1 MGELVT
7 FAWMSRY
14 RRPLV
19 ELREV
24 LNSPWQRAIYRLTG
38 PWLEKILGIEKLN
51 RYYEICENTTTS
63 PGEFARR
70 VLEVIGMQYA
80 LPKDHLQTLRSY
92 QGPLIVVCNHPFGGI
107 EAIFLV
113 LFLSEIRSDFR
124 IIANYFLERIDE
136 VKDALLFVNPFGGDA
151 AQQFNLRPLRQAVS
165 YLREGGLL
173 GIFPAGEV
181 ASFSLREGRIREPAW
196 NPFVGWLALQ
206 TQSAVLPLYFYGSNS
221 LLFHAAGLVNPAL
234 RTGLLIREF
243 IQPSVRKVH
252 YLIGT
257 LIPPQRLADL
267 KTPEA
272 VTDYLRARTYL
283 LGEKL
288 HNRWKKLR
296 LQRLRGARPPRQLA
310 PVVNPVPSESITS
323 ALKNLPQNHLLL
335 TQGEWAVYVFRGAQ
349 QPLLLQ
355 ELGRLREI
363 TFRAVGEGS
372 GKPSDIDPYDEWYD
386 HLLLYHTQNQEIAGA
401 YRIGRCDEILAT
413 RGPRGLYTYSLFH
426 ISRKLLKE
434 FSPALELGRAFVAEK
449 YQKSYAPLYLL
460 WRGIGT
466 YLLRYPQYRYL
477 IGPVSISAE
486 FPDLSKALLISFL
499 EEKFSWQNLRQQVQP
514 RTPYEIPDRYRSYYY
529 SISVNSLQ
537 DVQTLIEEI
546 EGSHIKI
553 PILIKHYLKMGAR
566 LIALNID
573 RDFGNAL
580 DILMMTD
587 LLKANP
593 EQLRKYMTPE
603 GYEQYLR
610 FHGFSPESLQSEP
623 RAT

>member
-1 MGELVT
+1 MGQ
-7 FAWMSRY
+7 Y
-14 RRPLV
+14 RRPVVTLN
-19 ELREV
+19 EV
-24 LNSPWQRAIYRLTG
+24 LNSPWKQAIYRLTG
-38 PWLEKILGIEKLN
+38 PWLEKILGIEKIN
-51 RYYEICENTTTS
+51 KYYELCENTASS

-70 VLEVIGMQYA
+70 VLEIIGVQYN
-80 LPKDHLQTLRSY
+80 LPQDRIQELRRY
-92 QGPLIVVCNHPFGGI
+92 EGPLIVVCNHPFGGI

-136 VKDALLFVNPFGGDA
+136 VKDSLLFVNPFGGDA

-165 YLREGGLL
+165 YLKEGGLL

-181 ASFSLREGRIREPAW
+181 ASFSLREGRIQEPPW

-206 TQSAVLPLYFYGSNS
+206 TRSAVLPIYFYGSNS
-221 LLFHAAGLVNPAL
+221 FLFHAAGLINPAL

-243 IQPSVRKVH
+243 IQPNVKKVH
-252 YLIGT
+252 YLVGT
-257 LIPPQRLADL
+257 LIPPARLAEL

-272 VTDYLRARTYL
+272 VTQYLRARTYL

-288 HNRWKKLR
+288 YARWKKLR
-296 LQRLRGARPPRQLA
+296 LRRLAGSKPPRQLA
-310 PVVNPVPSESITS
+310 PLIAPLPLQTVTELIQTLP
-323 ALKNLPQNHLLL
+323 PQNRLL

-355 ELGRLREI
+355 EIGRLREL

-372 GKPSDIDPYDEWYD
+372 GKPLDIDPYDQWYE
-386 HLLLYHTQNQEIAGA
+386 HLVLYHTHNQEIAGA
-401 YRIGRCDEILAT
+401 YRIGRCDEILTT
-413 RGPRGLYTYSLFH
+413 RGLRGLYTYSLFR
-426 ISRKLLKE
+426 ISRKLLSE
-434 FSPALELGRAFVAEK
+434 FSPALELGRAFVLEK

-460 WRGIGT
+460 WRGIGA
-466 YLLRYPQYRYL
+466 YILRYPRYRYL
-477 IGPVSISAE
+477 IGPVSISAT
-486 FPDLSKALLISFL
+486 FPDLSKALLVSFL
-499 EEKFSWQNLRQQVQP
+499 EEKFSWEELRQKVQP
-514 RTPYEIPDRYRSYYY
+514 RTPYEIPARYRSYYY

-537 DVQTLIEEI
+537 DVQMLIEEL

-587 LLKANP
+587 LLRADP
-593 EQLRKYMTPE
+593 EQMRKYLTPQ

-610 FHGFSPESLQSEP
+610 FHGQIIDPLSS
-623 RAT
+623 

>member
-1 MGELVT
+1 
-7 FAWMSRY
+7 MSRY

-19 ELREV
+19 ELREL
-24 LNSPWQRAIYRLTG
+24 LNSPWQKAIYRLTG

-51 RYYEICENTTTS
+51 KYYELCENTGTS

-70 VLEVIGMQYA
+70 VLELIGVQYV
-80 LPKDHLQTLRSY
+80 LPQDRLQLLRNH

-136 VKDALLFVNPFGGDA
+136 VRDSLLFVNPFGGDS
-151 AQQFNLRPLRQAVS
+151 AQQFNFRPLRQAVS

-181 ASFSLREGRIREPAW
+181 ASFSLREGRIQEPAW

-206 TQSAVLPLYFYGSNS
+206 TQSAVLPLYFYGNNS
-221 LLFHAAGLVNPAL
+221 FLFHAAGLFNPAF

-243 IQPSVRKVH
+243 IQPNVRKVH

-257 LIPPQRLADL
+257 LVTPSRLAEF

-272 VTDYLRARTYL
+272 ATSYLQARTYL

-288 HNRWKKLR
+288 HSRWKKLR
-296 LQRLRGARPPRQLA
+296 LQRLRGAGPPRQLA
-310 PVVNPVPSESITS
+310 PIISPPDTETIVS
-323 ALKNLPQNHLLL
+323 ALHNLPSSNLLV

-349 QPLLLQ
+349 QPQLLR

-363 TFRAVGEGS
+363 TFRAIGEGS
-372 GKPSDIDPYDEWYD
+372 GKPLDIDPYDEWYD

-401 YRIGRCDEILAT
+401 YRIGRCDEITTT
-413 RGPRGLYTYSLFH
+413 RGMRGLYTYSLFR
-426 ISRKLLKE
+426 ISRRLLKQ
-434 FSPALELGRAFVAEK
+434 FSPALELGRAFVTEK

-460 WRGIGT
+460 WRGIGA

-486 FPDLSKALLISFL
+486 FPDLSKALLITFL
-499 EEKFSWQNLRQQVQP
+499 EEKFSWDHLRREVQP
-514 RTPYEIPDRYRSYYY
+514 RTPYEIPSRYRSYYY

-566 LIALNID
+566 VIALNID

-587 LLKANP
+587 LLRADP

-603 GYEQYLR
+603 GYNQYLR
-610 FHGFSPESLQSEP
+610 FHE
-623 RAT
+623 RKTD

>member
-1 MGELVT
+1 MG
-7 FAWMSRY
+7 RY
-14 RRPLV
+14 RRPIVTLD
-19 ELREV
+19 EV
-24 LNSPWQRAIYRLTG
+24 LNSPWKQAIYRLTG

-51 RYYEICENTTTS
+51 KYYELCENASSS

-70 VLEVIGMQYA
+70 VLEIIGVQYA
-80 LPKDHLQTLRSY
+80 LPQDRLQELRSY

-136 VKDALLFVNPFGGDA
+136 VKDTLLFVNPFGGDG

-181 ASFSLREGRIREPAW
+181 ASFSLREGRIQEPPW
-196 NPFVGWLALQ
+196 NPFVGWLVQQ
-206 TQSAVLPLYFYGSNS
+206 TQSAVLPIYFYGSNS
-221 LLFHAAGLVNPAL
+221 FLFHVAGLLNPAF

-243 IQPSVRKVH
+243 IRPNVKKVH
-252 YLIGT
+252 YLVGS
-257 LIPPQRLADL
+257 LITAQRLADFQ
-267 KTPEA
+267 TPQAITE
-272 VTDYLRARTYL
+272 YLRTRTYL

-288 HNRWKKLR
+288 YSRWKQLR
-296 LQRLRGARPPRQLA
+296 LRRLTGPKRSRQPAPIADPIPPETILNILQ
-310 PVVNPVPSESITS
+310 S
-323 ALKNLPQNHLLL
+323 LPQNHLLF

-363 TFRAVGEGS
+363 TFRAIGEGS
-372 GKPSDIDPYDEWYD
+372 GKPLDIDPYDQWYD
-386 HLLLYHTQNQEIAGA
+386 HLILYHTQNQEIAGA
-401 YRIGRCDEILAT
+401 YRIGRCDEILST
-413 RGPRGLYTYSLFH
+413 RGLRGLYTYSLFR

-434 FSPALELGRAFVAEK
+434 FSPALELGRAFIIDK

-460 WRGIGT
+460 WRGIGA

-477 IGPVSISAE
+477 IGPVSISAD
-486 FPDLSKALLISFL
+486 FPDLSKALLVSFL
-499 EEKFSWQNLRQQVQP
+499 EEKFSWDSLRKEVQP
-514 RTPYEIPDRYRSYYY
+514 RTPYEIPPRYRSYYY

-587 LLKANP
+587 LLHADP
-593 EQLRKYMTPE
+593 EQMRKYMTSE
-603 GYEQYLR
+603 GYAQYLH
-610 FHGFSPESLQSEP
+610 FHGQTTSSLSS
-623 RAT
+623 